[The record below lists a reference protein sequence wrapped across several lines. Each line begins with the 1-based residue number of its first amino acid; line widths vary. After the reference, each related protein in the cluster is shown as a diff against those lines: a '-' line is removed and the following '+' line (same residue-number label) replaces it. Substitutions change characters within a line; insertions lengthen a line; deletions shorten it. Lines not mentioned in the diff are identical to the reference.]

1 MSPGIS
7 KDDADIQ
14 AIVRDVTAR
23 INEQLPSLIRELFEG
38 RFDGDSG
45 PLQLECSIASANT
58 RGTSPRRIRIA
69 ALGIDNARLLSS
81 RPDRSQQTGEYAL
94 TQVAAHRNL
103 RLRSLP
109 TSSVSTEVDD
119 TRPSKRRKDTGGLRI
134 SSAAHSDGTNSSGT
148 GVARRLGSD
157 LRVFPQRKKR
167 ASENPVLQPST
178 LEKFISGI
186 WESIYSGVKLDPSE
200 VIGQWQAIESSGA
213 PRLLLTT
220 DQEIASQDDTAAKGN
235 FGRINVLARKISQTS
250 RTCRSL
256 EVIVQAYWV
265 KCFDERVLELTET
278 MSREKAKK
286 ATIAEACVDFRWSE
300 KELRNKMGVW
310 RGYYEIK
317 AAGGWAALVF
327 AGMGLYRFCKYRV
340 SFTDDL
346 FQTLRLL
353 RHRIEVASDT
363 LHPRWRQL
371 LAIVGEPTDP
381 KYVGHP
387 HDWVVN
393 GPQNE
398 AIPLADTYRQWDE
411 NFSFTHLDESN
422 IDEDAWG
429 LFDPRLDR
437 PAPPTAVRDLIDSQD
452 IYTCSVCSAVQSD
465 NARVN
470 ECTCYPALYGS
481 VRALAP
487 APVQIYRTPTGKNN
501 GLIACLQ
508 FERGSAIGE
517 FIGLITSGLSGL
529 DVMVG
534 QTQRA
539 TYQIWQGRAGNHTRF
554 VNHSCA
560 PNAQFERF
568 TWKGVQR
575 VVLVSKGIEAGE
587 EITVDYTDSYWK
599 NLDKECL
606 CGQPKC
612 RYRDRNPQ
620 QLPELASLTE

>member
-1 MSPGIS
+1 MSPDIS
-7 KDDADIQ
+7 NDNADIQ

-23 INEQLPSLIRELFEG
+23 INEQLPSLILELLQDSL
-38 RFDGDSG
+38 DGDRG

-58 RGTSPRRIRIA
+58 NSASPRRVRIA
-69 ALGIDNARLLSS
+69 PLGIDGASLVSS
-81 RPDRSQQTGEYAL
+81 RPETPRHIGEYAL
-94 TQVAAHRNL
+94 TQVPAHRNL

-109 TSSVSTEVDD
+109 TSSDSTEIDD
-119 TRPSKRRKDTGGLRI
+119 SRPSKRRKNIGGLRI
-134 SSAAHSDGTNSSGT
+134 SSTGQSEGTGSSGS

-167 ASENPVLQPST
+167 TPENPVLQPST

-186 WESIYSGVKLDPSE
+186 WESIYSGVKLDPNE
-200 VIGQWQAIESSGA
+200 VIEQWQAIESNGE
-213 PRLLLTT
+213 PRLLLNA
-220 DQEIASQDDTAAKGN
+220 DQEIASRGDTAARGN

-256 EVIVQAYWV
+256 EVIVQAHWV
-265 KCFDERVLELTET
+265 KCFDERILELTET
-278 MSREKAKK
+278 MSRERAKK
-286 ATIAEACVDFRWSE
+286 ATIAEACVDFSWSE

-310 RGYYEIK
+310 RGYHEIQ

-340 SFTDDL
+340 SFTDDM
-346 FQTLRLL
+346 FQTLRAL
-353 RHRIEVASDT
+353 RHRLEVASDT
-363 LHPRWRQL
+363 LHPNWRQL
-371 LAIVGEPTDP
+371 LAIVGEPTRP
-381 KYVGHP
+381 NYSGHP

-398 AIPLADTYRQWDE
+398 AIPLPETYRQWDE

-422 IDEDAWG
+422 VDEDAWG
-429 LFDPRLDR
+429 LFDPRIER
-437 PAPPTAVRDLIDSQD
+437 PPPSIAVRDSIESQD
-452 IYTCSVCSAVQSD
+452 IFTCSVCSAIQSD

-470 ECTCYPALYGS
+470 ECSCFPAIYGS
-481 VRALAP
+481 ARASAAP
-487 APVQIYRTPTGKNN
+487 PVQIYRTPTGKNN

-534 QTQRA
+534 QTERA
-539 TYQIWQGRAGNHTRF
+539 TYQIWQGRSGNHTRF

-599 NLDKECL
+599 VGATKLSRSSVVADF
-606 CGQPKC
+606 
-612 RYRDRNPQ
+612 D
-620 QLPELASLTE
+620 